1 MHRMAGCLAVSSLV
15 VLREESPGERR
26 VALVPADVTRLG
38 PLGVH
43 VEVDAGAGEAAGFTD
58 EQFREAGAAIG
69 EPGRILSGR
78 ALVACVGPPSPKV
91 VDRLVQESILLSF
104 LSPPAQLDVIA
115 RIRERGAS
123 ALSFDLVPRISRA
136 QSIDALSSQASAAGY
151 QAVVLAADRL
161 GRMMPMLMTAAGT
174 VSPAKVF
181 VLGAGVAGL
190 QAIATAK
197 RLGAAVSAYDIRPE
211 AAEEI
216 RSLGARFVQLPIE
229 AAEGSGGYAA
239 EQTAEFLEKQQE
251 LVAATIADSDVLITT
266 AAVPGRP
273 APRLVTAKTVEAM
286 RPGSIV
292 VDLAAASGGNCELT
306 RDREEITHEGVTVI
320 GASDL
325 PSQVATSASTLFS
338 RNVVNA
344 AQLLLV
350 DGEWVVDATDDVI
363 GAMCCVAEGTVLHEP
378 TRIALE
384 GGRF

>member
-1 MHRMAGCLAVSSLV
+1 MV

-26 VALVPADVTRLG
+26 VALVPADVTRLV

-43 VEVDAGAGEAAGFTD
+43 VEVDAGAGDAAAFTD
-58 EQFREAGAAIG
+58 EQYRSAGAYVG
-69 EPGRILSGR
+69 EPGRALSGR
-78 ALVACVGPPSPKV
+78 ALVVCVGPPSPKV
-91 VDRLVQESILLSF
+91 VDRLVPESILLSF
-104 LSPPAQLDVIA
+104 LTPAIQLDVVA

-151 QAVVLAADRL
+151 QAAVLAADRL
-161 GRMMPMLMTAAGT
+161 SRMMPMLMTAAGT

-190 QAIATAK
+190 QAIATAR

-229 AAEGSGGYAA
+229 ASEGSGGYAA
-239 EQTAEFLEKQQE
+239 EQTPEFLQRQQE
-251 LVAATIADSDVLITT
+251 LVAATIADSDVLVTT
-266 AAVPGRP
+266 AAVPGRV
-273 APRLVTAKTVEAM
+273 APRLVTTGMVETM

-292 VDLAAASGGNCELT
+292 VDLASASGGNCELT
-306 RDREEITHEGVTVI
+306 RDREEVVHAGVTVI

-338 RNVVNA
+338 RNVVNV
-344 AQLLLV
+344 AQMLLTDGDWLV
-350 DGEWVVDATDDVI
+350 DPTDDVI
-363 GAMCCVAEGTVLHEP
+363 GAMCCVAAGTVLHEP

>member
-1 MHRMAGCLAVSSLV
+1 MTSLV

-26 VALVPADVTRLG
+26 VALVPADVTRLV

-43 VEVDAGAGEAAGFTD
+43 VEVDAGAGDAAAFTD
-58 EQFREAGAAIG
+58 EQYRSAGAYVG
-69 EPGRILSGR
+69 EPGRALSGR
-78 ALVACVGPPSPKV
+78 ALVVCVGPPSPKV
-91 VDRLVQESILLSF
+91 VDRLVPESILLSF
-104 LSPPAQLDVIA
+104 LTPAIQLDVVA

-151 QAVVLAADRL
+151 QAAVLAADRL
-161 GRMMPMLMTAAGT
+161 SRMMPMLMTAAGT

-190 QAIATAK
+190 QAIATAR

-229 AAEGSGGYAA
+229 ASEGSGGYAA
-239 EQTAEFLEKQQE
+239 EQTPEFLQRQQE
-251 LVAATIADSDVLITT
+251 LVAATIADSDVLVTT
-266 AAVPGRP
+266 AAVPGRV
-273 APRLVTAKTVEAM
+273 APRLVTTGMVETM

-292 VDLAAASGGNCELT
+292 VDLASASGGNCELT
-306 RDREEITHEGVTVI
+306 RDREEVVHAGVTVI

-338 RNVVNA
+338 RNVVNV
-344 AQLLLV
+344 AQMLLTDGDWLV
-350 DGEWVVDATDDVI
+350 DPTDDVI
-363 GAMCCVAEGTVLHEP
+363 GAMCCVAAGTVLHEP